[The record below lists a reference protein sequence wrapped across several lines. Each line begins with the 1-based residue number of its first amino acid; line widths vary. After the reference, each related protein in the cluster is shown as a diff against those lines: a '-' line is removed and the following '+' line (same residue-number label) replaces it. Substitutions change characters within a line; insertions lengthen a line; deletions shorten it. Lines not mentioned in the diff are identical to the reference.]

1 MVPDA
6 SKRPGPLVFGVDF
19 GVRVSGDMQRARA
32 SRPRSDASLK
42 LSRNPDMASLDA
54 LHVREHQGA
63 GGLALGQLDLESAHL
78 GPVVAATARAALWL
92 RREQTTQLGLGFGVV
107 AQFEQGQ

>member
-32 SRPRSDASLK
+32 SDDA
-42 LSRNPDMASLDA
+42 A
-54 LHVREHQGA
+54 HREHGALLGA
-63 GGLALGQLDLESAHL
+63 G
-78 GPVVAATARAALWL
+78 PVAAVLLVLGVEVQRLGDIAVERHELLAGPGTPAALWL

-107 AQFEQGQ
+107 AQFEKGQ